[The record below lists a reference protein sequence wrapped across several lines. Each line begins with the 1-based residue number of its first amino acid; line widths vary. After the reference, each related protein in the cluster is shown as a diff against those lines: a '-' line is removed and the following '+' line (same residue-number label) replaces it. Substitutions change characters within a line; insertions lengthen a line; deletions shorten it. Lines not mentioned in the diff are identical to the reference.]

1 MLFEGFIFEAQRK
14 TGMSNKYLCR
24 VGVFLIISNLLL
36 SCAQFVPPTGG
47 KRDETAPKLV
57 KSIPQNKQTN
67 FKGQQ
72 IELYF
77 DELID
82 VTSLRQELVIIPEQ
96 EGYFD
101 VKPKSNSVI
110 LKFDKPFKDSTT
122 YTLNFKKGVKD
133 LNERNEVQNLKLAFS
148 TGAKIDSLE
157 LSGNVKNLFTNQP
170 ILDAQVSLYQVSDSL
185 NLKKTKPNY
194 FLKTDSSGNFKF
206 ENLKKGRYRLYAYTD
221 KNSNLRFD
229 AKAELIAFVKD
240 TIKLDSNISNVDL
253 ALYMANNDKPKNQK
267 TLQRAED
274 FTVIYDKNIKTY
286 EVSFVN
292 PADSIPY
299 SALRNE
305 IKFYNIP
312 LKTDTVKVNITVRD
326 SADNA
331 LTHLQKIKFRDTER
345 RTTRRTKQD
354 NFSFQTDPKS
364 REAVEKNLVFDLYF
378 DTPIAKT
385 DFNKIRLLSDTIK
398 NEALDEKALVWNQF
412 KTQVKITKAIS
423 ATREIKFEFLTGA
436 FIDIKGDS
444 SQATILRNPI
454 LQPED
459 YGIVEGSIDG
469 NKANKIVQLVDQNYK
484 VEAEQKTKD
493 NKFNFL
499 NVKSG
504 AYLIRIIVDSNGNG
518 QWDYGNVEK
527 DIEPE
532 KVYFSEEV
540 IRVKANFEL
549 RGIKQSI
556 PEK

>member
-1 MLFEGFIFEAQRK
+1 MLKKNLYRVILLVI
-14 TGMSNKYLCR
+14 TGD
-24 VGVFLIISNLLL
+24 LLL

-47 KRDETAPKLV
+47 KKDETPPKLIRSV
-57 KSIPQNKQTN
+57 PQNKQTN
-67 FKGQQ
+67 FKGNQ

-77 DELID
+77 DEAID
-82 VTSLRQELVIIPEQ
+82 VASLRQELVIIPEQ
-96 EGYFD
+96 EGFFD

-122 YTLNFKKGVKD
+122 YTFNFKRGIKD
-133 LNERNEVQNLKLAFS
+133 LNERNEAQNLKLAFS
-148 TGAKIDSLE
+148 TGSKIDSLE
-157 LSGNVKNLFTNQP
+157 LSGNVKNLFTNEP
-170 ILDAQVSLYQVSDSL
+170 ILDAQVSLYQVQDSL

-206 ENLKKGRYRLYAYTD
+206 ENLKKGKYRLYAYTD

-229 AKAELIAFVKD
+229 AKTEMIAFVKD
-240 TIKLDSNISNVDL
+240 TIKLDSNIANMNM

-292 PADSIPY
+292 PADSLPY
-299 SALRNE
+299 SAQRNE

-326 SADNA
+326 SADNE
-331 LTHLQKIKFRDTER
+331 LTHLQKIKFRDQQ
-345 RTTRRTKQD
+345 RRTKTRQD

-364 REAVEKNLVFDLYF
+364 REPIEKNFIIDLYF
-378 DTPIAKT
+378 DTPIAHT
-385 DFNKIRLLSDTIK
+385 DFSKIKLLSDTIK
-398 NEALDEKALVWNQF
+398 NELLDEKAVSWNIY
-412 KTQVKITKAIS
+412 KTQLKITKDIS
-423 ATREIKFEFLTGA
+423 ATREIKFEFQTGA

-444 SQATILRNPI
+444 SEAVILRNPI
-454 LQPED
+454 LKPED
-459 YGIVEGSIDG
+459 YGIVEGSIEG
-469 NKANKIVQLVDQNYK
+469 NKDNKIIQLVDENYK
-484 VEAEQKTKD
+484 IEAEQKTKD
-493 NKFNFL
+493 NNFNFI
-499 NVKSG
+499 NVKPG

-527 DIEPE
+527 DLEPE
-532 KVYFSEEV
+532 RVYFSEEV
-540 IRVKANFEL
+540 LRVKANFEL

>member
-1 MLFEGFIFEAQRK
+1 MLKKNLYRIA
-14 TGMSNKYLCR
+14 S
-24 VGVFLIISNLLL
+24 FLIISNLLL

-47 KRDETAPKLV
+47 KRDETPPKLV
-57 KSIPQNKQTN
+57 RTVPQNKQTN
-67 FKGQQ
+67 FKGNQ

-101 VKPKSNSVI
+101 IKTKSNGVV

-122 YTLNFKKGVKD
+122 YTLNFKKGIKD
-133 LNERNEVQNLKLAFS
+133 LNERNEAQNLKLAFS

-170 ILDAQVSLYQVSDSL
+170 ILDAQVSLYQVQDSF

-229 AKAELIAFVKD
+229 AKSEMIAFVKD
-240 TIKLDSNISNVDL
+240 TIKLDSNIANVNL

-292 PADSIPY
+292 PADSLPY
-299 SALRNE
+299 SAQRNE

-326 SADNA
+326 SADNE
-331 LTHLQKIKFRDTER
+331 LTHLQKIKFRDAQRKTK
-345 RTTRRTKQD
+345 TKQD

-364 REAVEKNLVFDLYF
+364 REAVEKKLVFDLYF
-378 DTPIAKT
+378 DTPIVKT
-385 DFNKIRLLSDTIK
+385 DFSKIKLLSDTIK
-398 NEALDEKALVWNQF
+398 NEPLDEKALSWNMF
-412 KTQVKITKAIS
+412 KTQLKISKEIS
-423 ATREIKFEFLTGA
+423 ATREIKLEFKTGA

-444 SQATILRNPI
+444 SGAIILRNPI
-454 LQPED
+454 LKPED
-459 YGIVEGSIDG
+459 YGIVEGTIEG
-469 NKANKIVQLVDQNYK
+469 NKANKIVQLVDENYK
-484 VEAEQKTKD
+484 VEVEQKIKD
-493 NKFNFL
+493 NKFNFV
-499 NVKSG
+499 NVKPG
-504 AYLIRIIVDSNGNG
+504 AYLFRIIIDSNGNG

-532 KVYFSEEV
+532 KIYFSEEV

>member
-1 MLFEGFIFEAQRK
+1 MLKKSLYKIAA
-14 TGMSNKYLCR
+14 
-24 VGVFLIISNLLL
+24 FLIISNLLL

-47 KRDETAPKLV
+47 KKDETAPHLV
-57 KSIPQNKQTN
+57 KSVPVNKQTN
-67 FKGQQ
+67 FKGNQ

-82 VTSLRQELVIIPEQ
+82 ATTLRQELVIIPEQ

-101 VKPKSNSVI
+101 VKPKSNSVV

-122 YTLNFKKGVKD
+122 YTLNFKRGVKD

-157 LSGNVKNLFTNQP
+157 IQGNVKNLFTNQP
-170 ILDAQVSLYQVSDSL
+170 ILDAQVSLYQVQDSL
-185 NLKKTKPNY
+185 SLKKTKPNY

-221 KNSNLRFD
+221 RNSNLRFD
-229 AKAELIAFVKD
+229 SKAEMIAFVKD
-240 TIKLDSNISNVDL
+240 TIKLDSNISNVEL

-286 EVSFVN
+286 EISFVN
-292 PADSIPY
+292 PADSLPY
-299 SALRNE
+299 SAQRNE

-326 SADNA
+326 SADNE
-331 LTHLQKIKFRDTER
+331 LTHLQKIKFRDQQR
-345 RTTRRTKQD
+345 RTKTKQD
-354 NFSFQTDPKS
+354 NFQFQTDPKS
-364 REAVEKNLVFDLYF
+364 REAVEKNLIYELYF

-385 DFNKIRLLSDTIK
+385 NFNKIKLLSDTIR
-398 NEALDEKALVWNQF
+398 NEVLDEKALVWNVY
-412 KTQVKITKAIS
+412 KTQVKITKDIS
-423 ATREIKFEFLTGA
+423 ATREIKLEFQTGA
-436 FIDIKGDS
+436 FMNIKGDS
-444 SQATILRNPI
+444 SEKVILRNPI
-454 LQPED
+454 LKPED
-459 YGIVEGSIDG
+459 YGIVEGTIDG
-469 NKANKIVQLVDQNYK
+469 NKDNKIIQLVDENYK
-484 VEAEQKTKD
+484 VEAEQKTK
-493 NKFNFL
+493 NNRFNFV
-499 NVKSG
+499 NVKPG
-504 AYLIRIIVDSNGNG
+504 AYLIRTIVDTNGNG

-549 RGIKQSI
+549 RGIKVNI
-556 PEK
+556 AEK

>member
-1 MLFEGFIFEAQRK
+1 MLKKNLYRIAP
-14 TGMSNKYLCR
+14 
-24 VGVFLIISNLLL
+24 FLIISNFLL

-47 KRDETAPKLV
+47 KRDEIPPKLV
-57 KSIPQNKQTN
+57 KTIPENKQTN
-67 FKGQQ
+67 FKGNQ

-82 VTSLRQELVIIPEQ
+82 ATSLRQELVIIPEQ

-101 VKPKSNSVI
+101 VKQKSNGVI

-122 YTLNFKKGVKD
+122 YTLNFKKGIKD
-133 LNERNEVQNLKLAFS
+133 LNERNEALNLKLAFS
-148 TGAKIDSLE
+148 TGPKIDSLE

-170 ILDAQVSLYQVSDSL
+170 ILEAQVSLYQVQDSL

-229 AKAELIAFVKD
+229 SKSELIAFVKD

-286 EVSFVN
+286 SVAFVN
-292 PADSIPY
+292 PADSLPY
-299 SALRNE
+299 SARRNE

-326 SADNA
+326 SADNE
-331 LTHLQKIKFRDTER
+331 LTHLQKIKFRDAQRKTK
-345 RTTRRTKQD
+345 TKQD
-354 NFSFQTDPKS
+354 NFAFQTDPKS
-364 REAVEKNLVFDLYF
+364 REPVEKNLVLDIYF
-378 DTPIAKT
+378 DNPIAKT
-385 DFNKIRLLSDTIK
+385 DFSKIKLLSDTIK
-398 NEALDEKALVWNQF
+398 NEPLDEKALSWNIY
-412 KTQVKITKAIS
+412 KTQLKITKEIS
-423 ATREIKFEFLTGA
+423 ATREIKLEFKTGA
-436 FIDIKGDS
+436 FMDIKGDS
-444 SQATILRNPI
+444 SEAVTLRNPI
-454 LQPED
+454 LKPED
-459 YGIVEGSIDG
+459 YGIVEGSIEG
-469 NKANKIVQLVDQNYK
+469 NKDNKIVQLVDENYK

-499 NVKSG
+499 NVKPG

-549 RGIKQSI
+549 RGIKQTI

>member
-1 MLFEGFIFEAQRK
+1 MLK
-14 TGMSNKYLCR
+14 KKLYR
-24 VGVFLIISNLLL
+24 VAAFLIASNLLL

-47 KRDETAPKLV
+47 KIDETAPKLV
-57 KSIPQNKQTN
+57 RSVPQNKQTN
-67 FKGQQ
+67 FKGSQ

-101 VKPKSNSVI
+101 VKPKSNSVV

-206 ENLKKGRYRLYAYTD
+206 ENLKKGKYRLYAYTD

-240 TIKLDSNISNVDL
+240 TIKLDSNISNVNL

-292 PADSIPY
+292 PADSLPY

-354 NFSFQTDPKS
+354 NFTFRTDPKS

-385 DFNKIRLLSDTIK
+385 DFSKIKLLSDTIK
-398 NEALDEKALVWNQF
+398 NEPLDEKALSWNMY
-412 KTQVKITKAIS
+412 KTQLKITKAIS
-423 ATREIKFEFLTGA
+423 ATREIKFEFQTGA

-469 NKANKIVQLVDQNYK
+469 NKANKIVQLVDENYK

-493 NKFNFL
+493 NKFNFN
-499 NVKSG
+499 NVKPG